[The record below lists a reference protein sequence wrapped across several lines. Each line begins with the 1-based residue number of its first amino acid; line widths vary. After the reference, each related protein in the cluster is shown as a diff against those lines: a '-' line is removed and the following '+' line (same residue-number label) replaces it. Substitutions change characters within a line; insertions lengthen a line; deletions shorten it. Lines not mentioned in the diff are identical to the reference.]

1 MNRRLQTIVV
11 VLYPLALGLVAAPA
25 RAQSLR
31 AADSLIQRGSL
42 ERAESIYYAAVRG
55 RPRDPQARLA
65 LGRYLASR
73 GATRVGV
80 TLVEEA
86 VQFGLERRVAGP
98 ILAPMY
104 GELEQYTDLLALP
117 AGTLSV
123 AERDR
128 ARWLAAHPSRTIAND
143 STVLMSYAP
152 RAGDAPFGTVT
163 LRVAGRPV
171 SMAIRPTGHGISI
184 SESVASAAKAHRFP
198 ATAAR
203 SIVAAVDSIGLSRVV
218 MTNVPVTIES
228 PPAGVDGAV
237 TLDFLARFSP
247 TFDPAARR
255 VMLRIGG
262 VIPRFPAGSHF
273 PLMSS
278 GGDLAIVQAG
288 GWAPLRLPQM
298 ATMLRERRW
307 TLDLRHGQLVVE

>member
-1 MNRRLQTIVV
+1 MSRCLQTIVV
-11 VLYPLALGLVAAPA
+11 ACFSLTAAA
-25 RAQSLR
+25 RLRAQSLHV
-31 AADSLIQRGSL
+31 ADSLVQRGSL
-42 ERAESIYYAAVRG
+42 EQAESIYYAAVRG
-55 RPRDPQARLA
+55 HPRDPQARLA
-65 LGRYLASR
+65 LGRYLAAR

-86 VQFGLERRVAGP
+86 VQFGLRRDVAAP
-98 ILAPMY
+98 ILAPLY

-117 AGTLSV
+117 ASTLST

-152 RAGDAPFGTVT
+152 RAGESALGTAT
-163 LRVAGRPV
+163 LRVNGRPV
-171 SMAIRPTGHGISI
+171 TMTIRSSGNGISI
-184 SESVASAAKAHRFP
+184 SENIATAAKVHRFP
-198 ATAAR
+198 AKAPK
-203 SIVAAVDSIGLSRVV
+203 SIVATVDSIGLSRVV
-218 MTNVPVTIES
+218 MTNVPVTVES
-228 PPAGVDGAV
+228 QPAGVDGTV
-237 TLDFLARFSP
+237 SLEFLARFAP
-247 TFDPAARR
+247 TFDPATSR

-262 VIPRFPAGSHF
+262 VTPRFAGGNHF
-273 PLMSS
+273 PLMNS

-298 ATMLRERRW
+298 MAMLRDRRW